1 MALHSFDQRYSSLV
15 KKFRRLAESEGSVYL
30 PTIRPAGPVDYV
42 FIGMEPSLG
51 HWARMPQEA
60 EKKVRQGFTNFA
72 FSIGDFVLHYCIR
85 RYLCCSP
92 GSTYY
97 ITDLSKGAMLT
108 NEAKR
113 DREPRYKQWFEVLGD
128 ELALVEKET
137 TKTVAIGKAVK
148 HFLEANGLSDI
159 HVILHYSSQ
168 AAKYRKKWV
177 QSDEEGFQEFKR
189 HVSNKDIIATAKIVT
204 QQAKMDW
211 ILTSASLR
219 KLESRDLTDSQKTL
233 MFGYKCYFTQH
244 LLGLSSESPL
254 LG

>member
-1 MALHSFDQRYSSLV
+1 MVETFDQKYSLLAQ
-15 KKFRRLAESEGSVYL
+15 KFSKLAKSEGSVYL
-30 PTIRPAGPVDYV
+30 PTIRPVGPVDYV

-51 HWARMPQEA
+51 HWASNQQEA
-60 EKKVRQGFTNFA
+60 EEKVRQGFTNFA
-72 FSIGDFVLHYCIR
+72 FSIGDFILHYCIR
-85 RYLCCSP
+85 KYLCCTPS
-92 GSTYY
+92 SAYY

-108 NEAKR
+108 NEARR
-113 DREPRYKQWFEVLGD
+113 DPEQRYKEWFEVLRD

-148 HFLEANGLSDI
+148 HFLESNGLSDI

-168 AAKYRKKWV
+168 ASKYRRKWI
-177 QSDEEGFQEFKR
+177 QSDEKGFREFKR
-189 HVSNKDIIATAKIVT
+189 HVSNKDIIATAKTVT